1 MGVCCHAAHDVAD
14 FRSGFVWF
22 GSSPHFAETQI
33 NFFLDGLISQ
43 LTLKSI
49 FVTRF
54 SVRGLLG
61 QGLLRQGLLRQG
73 LLGQGL
79 LRQGL
84 LRQGLLVLTLGFRTF
99 WFCRERSGC
108 AGLVS

>member
-1 MGVCCHAAHDVAD
+1 MVGCCHDAHDIAD

-22 GSSPHFAETQI
+22 GSSPYSAEIKI
-33 NFFLDGLISQ
+33 NFFGNVL
-43 LTLKSI
+43 
-49 FVTRF
+49 V
-54 SVRGLLG
+54 LLG
-61 QGLLRQGLLRQG
+61 NVLVGQG